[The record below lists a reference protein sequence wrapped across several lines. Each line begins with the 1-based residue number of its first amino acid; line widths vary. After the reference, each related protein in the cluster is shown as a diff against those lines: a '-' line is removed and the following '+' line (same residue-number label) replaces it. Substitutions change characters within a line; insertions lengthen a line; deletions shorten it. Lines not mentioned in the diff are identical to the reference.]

1 MGKPVRQAAGEVKLS
16 SMIYAYYAEQGP
28 ELLEDEPL
36 DVPGAEETVVRKL
49 PVGPLLGIMPWNFP
63 YYQVARFAA
72 PNLMLGN
79 TIVLKHA
86 PSCPQAALLMEEIFV
101 AAGLPA
107 DAYVNVFATN
117 DQIADMIADPRI
129 HGVSLTGSERAGSA
143 VAEIAGRNL
152 KKVVLELGGSDAFIV
167 LDTADMDATVKSAT
181 RGRMSNTGQA
191 CNAAKRFVV
200 LEPYYDEFVAKL
212 TAVVRRDGAR
222 RPDGPQDRDRPAV
235 LAGRGRHAHRSR
247 SRPPSPRAR
256 PSSSAARRSTARVP
270 TSSPRCSRT

>member
-1 MGKPVRQAAGEVKLS
+1 
-16 SMIYAYYAEQGP
+16 
-28 ELLEDEPL
+28 
-36 DVPGAEETVVRKL
+36 
-49 PVGPLLGIMPWNFP
+49 MPWNFP

-79 TIVLKHA
+79 TILLKHA

-117 DQIADMIADPRI
+117 DQVADMIADPRVQ
-129 HGVSLTGSERAGSA
+129 GVSLTGSERAGAA
-143 VAEIAGRNL
+143 VAEVAGRNL

-167 LDTADMDATVKSAT
+167 LDTDDMDATVKSAT

-200 LEPYYDEFVAKL
+200 TEPL
-212 TAVVRRDGAR
+212 LRRVRR
-222 RPDGPQDRDRPAV
+222 
-235 LAGRGRHAHRSR
+235 
-247 SRPPSPRAR
+247 PS
-256 PSSSAARRSTARVP
+256 
-270 TSSPRCSRT
+270 